1 MSIFNRINNRVKNF
15 KDDESGAFSMIW
27 GVSALVL
34 LAAMGAALD
43 YSLLTSAKARAQAVA
58 DTTALSA
65 AIYVK
70 NNELVPANRDQGLIG
85 DYTAGELGYKFR
97 DWVIDGSEGVSI
109 NVTYDLNKREAI
121 VTANGKTRPL
131 LMQILGYDELD
142 FSSQTVV
149 KFFEK
154 EPLDPAS
161 VVLIMDNSG
170 SMEFDDKPLVNGNA
184 PLDATVRIDGL
195 IASAKAFM
203 TQLDDTVGPQDGSTS
218 EPRVLRTGMMA
229 FDSAIIPARTV
240 EMEWGT
246 EWATGPADKLEL
258 MKPLQATNS
267 APPLEEAF
275 KWLTGSGSD
284 REPAIHKAE
293 NPKANPLKYVILMTD
308 GQNTIGTPIWVP
320 RAGTQT
326 WRAFVTS
333 EPTTERRVVNRYV
346 PNGNCAWRG
355 GYSRTHYRY
364 FGSWGSWRT
373 YYNTR
378 NRVVCDVTT
387 EGTTTEQIRHQTDEP
402 NEPGNW
408 EEGEYDI
415 SSNIETRKQCD
426 ALHDAGVEI
435 FTIGFALV
443 PGQFETGKWANREGG
458 FTPFPPS
465 QPIGTIEA
473 YSYEESLK
481 DTNIAK
487 ALLQYCAS
495 KDENFITAD
504 DTTALEAAFERIGN
518 TIVKEIIRI
527 DS

>member
-1 MSIFNRINNRVKNF
+1 
-15 KDDESGAFSMIW
+15 MIW
-27 GVSALVL
+27 GVSFLVL
-34 LAAMGAALD
+34 LTAMGAALD
-43 YSLLTSAKARAQAVA
+43 YSLLTNAKARAQSVA
-58 DTTALSA
+58 DTTALAA
-65 AIYVK
+65 AIYVRD
-70 NNELVPANRDQGLIG
+70 NEVVPTNRQQGLIG

-97 DWVIDGSEGVSI
+97 DWVIEGSEGVNI
-109 NVTYDLNKREAI
+109 NVAYDLDKREAV
-121 VTANGKTRPL
+121 VTATGKTRPM

-149 KFFEK
+149 KFEQK
-154 EPLDPAS
+154 QPLDPAS
-161 VVLIMDNSG
+161 IVLIMDNSG

-184 PLDATVRIDGL
+184 PLDATVRMDGL

-203 TQLDDTVGPQDGSTS
+203 TNLDETVGPQDGSTS
-218 EPRVLRTGMMA
+218 GPRVLRTGMMA

-246 EWATGPADKLEL
+246 EWATGPEDKLEL
-258 MKPLQATNS
+258 MEPLRATNS

-275 KWLTGSGSD
+275 KWLTGTGSN

-293 NPKANPLKYVILMTD
+293 NPQANPLKYVILMTD
-308 GQNTIGTPIWVP
+308 GKNTIGDPVWVP

-333 EPTTERRVVNRYV
+333 EPTTERRVVNRFV
-346 PNGNCAWRG
+346 PNGNCAWQG
-355 GYSRTHYRY
+355 TYPYGYYYYH
-364 FGSWGSWRT
+364 GSWGFTRR
-373 YYNTR
+373 YYTNR
-378 NRVVCDVTT
+378 RVVCDVTT
-387 EGTTTEQIRHQTDEP
+387 EGTTTEEIRHQTNEP

-426 ALHDAGVEI
+426 DLHAAGVEV
-435 FTIGFALV
+435 FAIGFALV
-443 PGQFETGKWANREGG
+443 PGQFETNAWANRTGG
-458 FTPFPPS
+458 FTPYPPNE
-465 QPIGTIEA
+465 TIAPHDA
-473 YSYEESLK
+473 YSYEESVK

-487 ALLQYCAS
+487 GLLQYCAS

-504 DTTALEAAFERIGN
+504 DTSALQAAFQRIGN